1 MKKKTKSSR
10 APVIAGTAL
19 IAVVLLACGLFYYLT
34 YRRSNTVA
42 GGAPVNIYHA
52 TDFQGLLDSVAV
64 SGSVKNMATFKH
76 VAERMHL
83 DKNFKP
89 GHYCLAGGLTNKQL
103 VRVFA
108 YGWQTPVR
116 LIIKPHVRDLNK
128 MSKMLGQ
135 QLEATPAEIREAMDD
150 KEIME
155 SHGFNKA
162 TYLAMFLPDTYEVYW
177 TTTPLQLLDRLW
189 KEYEAFWNKSRTAKA
204 QEAGLTRE
212 EVITLASIVIEETK
226 YEPEMPRVAGVYMN
240 RLNIDMPLQADP
252 TVIYAVGDP
261 SLKRVLNRHLETDS
275 PYNTYKYAGL
285 PPGPITMPPVAAID
299 AVLNYEHHDYL
310 YFCAKDSFDGQHVFA
325 KTLSAHNENARR
337 YQRALSRQ
345 LQVRTAPNP

>member
-10 APVIAGTAL
+10 IPVLAGTAL
-19 IAVVLLACGLFYYLT
+19 IAVVLLACGAFYYMT
-34 YRRSNTVA
+34 YRRANTVT
-42 GGAPVNIYHA
+42 GGAPVNIYHT
-52 TDFQGLLDSVAV
+52 TDFQGLLDSVAA

-76 VAERMHL
+76 AAEHMKL
-83 DKNFKP
+83 DQNFKP

-135 QLEATPAEIREAMDD
+135 QLEASPKEIREAMDD

-155 SHGFNKA
+155 SHGFDKA

-226 YEPEMPRVAGVYMN
+226 YEPEMPTIAGVYIN
-240 RLNIDMPLQADP
+240 RLNIGMPLQADP
-252 TVIYAVGDP
+252 TVKYAVNDP
-261 SLKRVLNRHLETDS
+261 SLRRILNKHLQVNS
-275 PYNTYKYAGL
+275 PYNTYKNKGL
-285 PPGPITMPPVAAID
+285 PPGPITTPTKVAID
-299 AVLNYEHHDYL
+299 AVLHYHNAL
-310 YFCAKDSFDGQHVFA
+310 NAQKKKAK
-325 KTLSAHNENARR
+325 E
-337 YQRALSRQ
+337 
-345 LQVRTAPNP
+345 

>member
-1 MKKKTKSSR
+1 MKKKSKSSR

-42 GGAPVNIYHA
+42 GGASVNIYHA
-52 TDFQGLLDSVAV
+52 TDFQGLLDSVAI

-128 MSKMLGQ
+128 MSKILGQ
-135 QLEATPAEIREAMDD
+135 QLEASPKEIREAMDD

-226 YEPEMPRVAGVYMN
+226 YEPEMPTIAGVYLN
-240 RLNIDMPLQADP
+240 RLRIGMPLQADP
-252 TVIYAVGDP
+252 TVKYAVNDP
-261 SLKRVLNRHLETDS
+261 SLKRILNKHLQVNS
-275 PYNTYKYAGL
+275 PYNTYKNKGL
-285 PPGPITMPPVAAID
+285 PPGPITTPTKVAID
-299 AVLNYEHHDYL
+299 AVLNYEHHNYL
-310 YFCAKDSFDGQHVFA
+310 YFCAHENFNGQHRFA
-325 KTLSAHNENARR
+325 TNLAGHLENARR
-337 YQRALSRQ
+337 YHSALNSREKSK
-345 LQVRTAPNP
+345 

>member
-1 MKKKTKSSR
+1 MKKKTKSSSV
-10 APVIAGTAL
+10 PVIAGIVL
-19 IAVVLLACGLFYYLT
+19 IAVVLLACGAFYYMT
-34 YRRSNTVA
+34 YRHANTVA

-52 TDFQGLLDSVAV
+52 TDFQGLLDSVAA

-76 VAERMHL
+76 AAEHMKL

-128 MSKMLGQ
+128 MSRLMGQ
-135 QLEATPAEIREAMDD
+135 QMEASPAQIREAMDD

-155 SHGFNKA
+155 AHGFNTA

-177 TTTPLQLLDRLW
+177 TATPLQLLDRLW

-226 YEPEMPRVAGVYMN
+226 YEPEMPTIAGVYIN
-240 RLNIDMPLQADP
+240 RLKIGMPLQADP
-252 TVIYAVGDP
+252 TVKYAVNNP
-261 SLKRVLNRHLETDS
+261 SLKRILNKHLQVNS
-275 PYNTYKYAGL
+275 PYNTYKNKGL
-285 PPGPITMPPVAAID
+285 PPGPITTPTKVAID
-299 AVLNYEHHDYL
+299 AVLNYEHHNYL
-310 YFCAKDSFDGQHVFA
+310 YFCAHENFNGQHRFA
-325 KTLSAHNENARR
+325 TNLAGHRENARR
-337 YQRALSRQ
+337 YHSALNSREK
-345 LQVRTAPNP
+345 ASK

>member
-226 YEPEMPRVAGVYMN
+226 YEPEMPTIAGVYIN
-240 RLNIDMPLQADP
+240 RLRIGMPLQADP
-252 TVIYAVGDP
+252 TVKYAVNDP
-261 SLKRVLNRHLETDS
+261 SLKRILNRHLQVNS
-275 PYNTYKYAGL
+275 PYNTYKNKGL
-285 PPGPITMPPVAAID
+285 PPGPITTPTKVAID
-299 AVLNYEHHDYL
+299 AVLNYQHHNYI
-310 YFCAKDSFDGQHVFA
+310 YFCAHESFNGQHRFA
-325 KTLSAHNENARR
+325 TNLAGHMENARR
-337 YQRALSRQ
+337 YHNALNAQ
-345 LQVRTAPNP
+345 KKKAQE

>member
-1 MKKKTKSSR
+1 MKKKTKSSSV
-10 APVIAGTAL
+10 PVIAGIAL
-19 IAVVLLACGLFYYLT
+19 IAVVLLACGAFYYMT
-34 YRRSNTVA
+34 YRRANTVA

-52 TDFQGLLDSVAV
+52 TDFQGLLDSVAA

-76 VAERMHL
+76 AAEHMKL

-128 MSKMLGQ
+128 MSRLMGQ
-135 QLEATPAEIREAMDD
+135 QMEASPAQIREAMDD

-155 SHGFNKA
+155 AHGFNKA

-177 TTTPLQLLDRLW
+177 TATPLQLLDRLW

-226 YEPEMPRVAGVYMN
+226 YEPEMPTIAGVYIN
-240 RLNIDMPLQADP
+240 RLKIGMPLQADP
-252 TVIYAVGDP
+252 TVKYAVNDP
-261 SLKRVLNRHLETDS
+261 SLKRILNKHLQVNS
-275 PYNTYKYAGL
+275 PYNTYKNKGL
-285 PPGPITMPPVAAID
+285 PPGPITTPTKVAID
-299 AVLNYEHHDYL
+299 AVLNYEHHNYL
-310 YFCAKDSFDGQHVFA
+310 YFCAHENFNGQHRFA
-325 KTLSAHNENARR
+325 TNLAGHLENARR
-337 YQRALSRQ
+337 YHSALNTRKKASK
-345 LQVRTAPNP
+345 

>member
-1 MKKKTKSSR
+1 MKKKTKSSSV
-10 APVIAGTAL
+10 PFIAGAAL
-19 IAVVLLACGLFYYLT
+19 IAAVLLACGAFYYLT

-42 GGAPVNIYHA
+42 GGAPVNIYHT
-52 TDFQGLLDSVAV
+52 TDFQGLLDSVAA

-76 VAERMHL
+76 AAEHMNL
-83 DKNFKP
+83 EKNFKP

-128 MSKMLGQ
+128 MSKLLGQ
-135 QLEATPAEIREAMDD
+135 QMEASPSQMREAMDD

-155 SHGFNKA
+155 AHGFNKA

-177 TTTPLQLLDRLW
+177 TSTPLQLLDRLW
-189 KEYEAFWNKSRTAKA
+189 KEYEAFWNKSRTTKA

-226 YEPEMPRVAGVYMN
+226 YEPEMPTIAGVYIN
-240 RLNIDMPLQADP
+240 RLKMGMPLQADP
-252 TVIYAVGDP
+252 TVKYAVNDP
-261 SLKRVLNRHLETDS
+261 SLKRILNKHLQVNS
-275 PYNTYKYAGL
+275 PYNTYKNKGL
-285 PPGPITMPPVAAID
+285 PPGPITTPTKVAID
-299 AVLNYEHHDYL
+299 AVLNYEHHNYL
-310 YFCAKDSFDGQHVFA
+310 YFCAHENFNGQHRFA
-325 KTLSAHNENARR
+325 TNLAGHLENARR
-337 YQRALSRQ
+337 YHSALNAQ
-345 LQVRTAPNP
+345 GKTK